1 MSESLSAQNPGT
13 RPAWLP
19 PAFEIHTAH
28 TNGVRLSAAVGGSGP
43 LMVLLHGWPQT
54 GRAWAKVMS
63 ALAGSHT
70 VLVPDLRGSGAS
82 ERPAGGYG
90 KTNQAD
96 DVRGLITALGLTGP
110 AVVVGHDIGSM
121 VAFAWALHRPE
132 HVTAAVLL
140 DAYLPGIDLEASM
153 NVVTGGSWH
162 FGFFMAPEIPEM
174 LLDGHELEFVK
185 ATFTARS
192 SASTFTDEEL
202 AFYAN
207 AYRGRDRLRG
217 GFGHY
222 RTLLDDGRENR
233 AVLADHPVTVPVL
246 SIGGRDSVGD
256 QTTKA
261 LGPHVENLTGLIAPT
276 GHFVVEENPDWFV
289 RTLRAYLA
297 DTIDARLSSAAGP
310 VS

>member
-1 MSESLSAQNPGT
+1 MSLSAHSSGT
-13 RPAWLP
+13 TSAWLP
-19 PAFEIHTAH
+19 PGFEIHTAH

-54 GRAWAKVMS
+54 GRAWAKVMP
-63 ALAGSHT
+63 ALTEHHT

-82 ERPAGGYG
+82 ERPADGYA

-96 DVRGLITALGLTGP
+96 DIRGLITAVGLTGP

-132 HVTAAVLL
+132 DVAAVVLL
-140 DAYLPGIDLEASM
+140 DAFLPGIDLEESM

-162 FGFFMAPEIPEM
+162 FGFFMTPQIPEM
-174 LLDGHELEFVK
+174 LFDGHELEFIT
-185 ATFTARS
+185 ATFTALS
-192 SASTFTDEEL
+192 AASTFTDEEL
-202 AFYAN
+202 AFYAD
-207 AYRGRDRLRG
+207 AYGGRDRLRG
-217 GFGHY
+217 GFEHY

-233 AVLADHPVTVPVL
+233 AALAEHPVTVPVL

-256 QTTKA
+256 KTSKA
-261 LGPHVENLTGLIAPT
+261 LHPHVDNLTSLIAPA
-276 GHFVVEENPDWFV
+276 GHFVAEEAPDWFV
-289 RTLRAYLA
+289 QTLRAYLA
-297 DTIDARLSSAAGP
+297 DTIDARPSTAT